1 MGLIL
6 HSSTKHAFPLIL
18 IHFHLNKMDYNKL
31 MEYLLNLKYIFK
43 LRKKQKTEINWT
55 KPN

>member
-1 MGLIL
+1 
-6 HSSTKHAFPLIL
+6 
-18 IHFHLNKMDYNKL
+18 MDYNKL

-43 LRKKQKTEINWT
+43 LIIKQKTEINWT